1 MLLECFRPNEND
13 MSITHVGCAS
23 FVSYKLITIILRQLL
38 YLEIGNMLTCQL
50 KTQLVYLKS
59 LRLSRRNCIFL
70 SDSFLMAGFFC
81 ILYSYVVIRTYVSMS
96 TLDSLVARTDYL
108 SGYQKRK
115 KKQKQVEQEKKEQ
128 AKTRC
133 LDNFS

>member
-1 MLLECFRPNEND
+1 
-13 MSITHVGCAS
+13 
-23 FVSYKLITIILRQLL
+23 
-38 YLEIGNMLTCQL
+38 
-50 KTQLVYLKS
+50 
-59 LRLSRRNCIFL
+59 
-70 SDSFLMAGFFC
+70 
-81 ILYSYVVIRTYVSMS
+81 MS

-133 LDNFS
+133 LDNFSWRKL

>member
-1 MLLECFRPNEND
+1 M
-13 MSITHVGCAS
+13 
-23 FVSYKLITIILRQLL
+23 
-38 YLEIGNMLTCQL
+38 
-50 KTQLVYLKS
+50 
-59 LRLSRRNCIFL
+59 RLSRRNCIFL